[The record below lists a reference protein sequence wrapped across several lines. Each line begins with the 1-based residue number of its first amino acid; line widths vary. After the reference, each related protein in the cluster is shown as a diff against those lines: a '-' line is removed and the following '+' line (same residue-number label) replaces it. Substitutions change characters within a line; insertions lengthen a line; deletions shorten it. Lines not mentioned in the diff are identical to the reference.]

1 MKLAASLAGADG
13 LAARLAGRLDGRAIE
28 ESLVASADDA
38 IAAVRKALAPEDS
51 ALADGLRVVVRAG
64 AVDIVAPAE
73 AAFSREFGTME
84 REAEPFA
91 GELAG
96 TARAALESRLR
107 DAVCGTGSRL
117 LGIVP
122 VWSR

>member
-1 MKLAASLAGADG
+1 MKLAASLGGTDG
-13 LAARLAGRLDGRAIE
+13 LAARLADRLDGRVIE
-28 ESLVASADDA
+28 VSLVTSADDA
-38 IAAVRKALAPEDS
+38 IAAARKALGPEDS
-51 ALADGLRVVVRAG
+51 GLADGLRVVPRAG

-91 GELAG
+91 GEIAEA
-96 TARAALESRLR
+96 ARTRLESRLR

-117 LGIVP
+117 LGIIP